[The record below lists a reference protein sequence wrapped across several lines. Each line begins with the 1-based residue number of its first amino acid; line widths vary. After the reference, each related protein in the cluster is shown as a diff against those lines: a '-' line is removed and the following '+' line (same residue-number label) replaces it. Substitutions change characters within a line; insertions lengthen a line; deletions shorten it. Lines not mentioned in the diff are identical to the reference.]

1 MFHLGD
7 AAVIFLIVLA
17 FGTLWRLASQHLAVS
32 NNANLQ
38 HLGRAMSYQY

>member
-1 MFHLGD
+1 MFRLGD

-17 FGTLWRLASQHLAVS
+17 FGTLWRLASQHLAIS
-32 NNANLQ
+32 DNPSLQ